1 METDPVLQTFIIES
15 TEKVQEMESALLQLE
30 TSPDDEDTINALFR
44 AAHTIKGSAG
54 VVGID
59 NIEKFTHTVENVLEK
74 VRLGDVRVS
83 GELIG
88 LLLRCCDHIGHL
100 IESLNAGEGAE
111 ENPELKTEGQ
121 LITGELSGY
130 LAVDGQG
137 GSPEPDKETTA
148 QGGAPETLTWHIS
161 LRFGRD
167 VLRDGMDPISFI
179 NYLSKLGEIT
189 ALTTLTDAVP
199 PAGEMDPESCYIGFE
214 IDFRSDA
221 GRQAIEDV
229 FEFVREDCEIDIAP
243 LRRDEKSS
251 RKPADAPSG
260 KQTQTRVSA
269 SKGADTI
276 RVDTDKLDQLI
287 NMVGELVIANANI
300 NQQARRI
307 GDNSLLESAFS
318 LSRLVE
324 DIRDRAMKVRM
335 VPIGETFNRFRRTV
349 RDFSRS
355 TGKDIRL
362 LISGS
367 ETELDKGVI
376 EKIGDPLMH
385 LIRNSADHGI
395 EERDVR
401 VALNKPENGVI
412 HLHAYQETG
421 SIVIE
426 ISDDGSGLNR
436 EKILKKAVERG
447 IISPGKELS
456 DREINN
462 LIFEPGFSTA
472 QKVTNVS
479 GRGVGMDVV
488 KRNIEAL
495 RGSVEVESHEGRGT
509 TVRIR
514 LPLTMAIIDGFMI
527 KSGGSFYIIP
537 LDMLDECLE
546 MSDAEKQQSF
556 KRNYFS
562 LRGKPLP
569 FLRLRDIF
577 KEPGGLN
584 HREHMVVVRYGGE
597 RTGLVVDELHG
608 EVQVVI
614 KSLGRVYR
622 DINGISGATILGDGT
637 VALILDVPGLVRT
650 AEKAAGAATYP

>member
-30 TSPDDEDTINALFR
+30 TSPDDEDTVNALFR

-74 VRLGDVRVS
+74 VRLGEIRVS
-83 GELIG
+83 EDLIG

-100 IESLNAGEGAE
+100 LKSLNAGKDPE
-111 ENPELKTEGQ
+111 ENPELQTEGQ
-121 LITGELSGY
+121 AMAGELSAY
-130 LAVDGQG
+130 LAVEGQG
-137 GSPEPDKETTA
+137 VSPEPDKETTE
-148 QGGAPETLTWHIS
+148 QGGTPEALTWRIS

-179 NYLSKLGEIT
+179 SYLSKLGEIT
-189 ALTTLTDAVP
+189 GLTTLTDAVP
-199 PAGEMDPESCYIGFE
+199 PAREMDPESCYLGFE

-229 FEFVREDCEIDIAP
+229 FEFVREDCEINITPLPATAP
-243 LRRDEKSS
+243 P
-251 RKPADAPSG
+251 RKTAGAEAG
-260 KQTQTRVSA
+260 KQAQTREPGA
-269 SKGADTI
+269 KGAGTI

-307 GDNSLLESAFS
+307 GDNSLLESAFA

-324 DIRDRAMKVRM
+324 DIRDRAMRVRM

-401 VALNKPENGVI
+401 LALNKPENGVI
-412 HLHAYQETG
+412 HLNAYQETG

-436 EKILKKAVERG
+436 EKIVKKAVERG

-456 DREINN
+456 EREINN

-495 RGSVEVESHEGRGT
+495 RGSVEVESREGRGT

-514 LPLTMAIIDGFMI
+514 LPLTMAIIDGFMV
-527 KSGGSFYIIP
+527 KAGASFYIIP

-546 MSDAEKQQSF
+546 MSDTDKQLSF

-562 LRGKPLP
+562 LRGKVLP

-577 KEPGGLN
+577 NEPDGRN
-584 HREHMVVVRYGGE
+584 RREHMVVIRYAGGK
-597 RTGLVVDELHG
+597 TGLVVDELHG

-622 DINGISGATILGDGT
+622 DVNGISGATILGDGT
-637 VALILDVPGLVRT
+637 VALILDVPGLVRNL
-650 AEKAAGAATYP
+650 EKAAGALSYP